1 MEPVK
6 RMATSCAWDHLPEE
20 IVSLIAVKVA

>member
-6 RMATSCAWDHLPEE
+6 RMATGSAWDRRP
-20 IVSLIAVKVA
+20 